1 MGTLTCCNSLDATST
16 DRSHYSCGNR
26 ISVFKN
32 DPYSFPAPRATRSNS
47 LPTCFSHIKNDTI
60 QDSFALPLWDYG
72 QPTARVKAASLVS
85 GVNIYVCNIYAHCY
99 NHLSVLSFSPF
110 SLPSRL
116 LVFLLVIITYLM
128 SFYLASK
135 NFFHPVHPSSC
146 FLLLI
151 LIFLFIQIE
160 SILHGWAPVKPFLTS
175 LSLIL
180 AATKCLA
187 WTMLSFH
194 LILSTF

>member
-1 MGTLTCCNSLDATST
+1 MDATST

-26 ISVFKN
+26 ISVVKN
-32 DPYSFPAPRATRSNS
+32 DPYSFTAPRATRNNS

-72 QPTARVKAASLVS
+72 QPTARVKATSLIS

-99 NHLSVLSFSPF
+99 NHLSVLSFSLF

-128 SFYLASK
+128 SFSPALQE
-135 NFFHPVHPSSC
+135 
-146 FLLLI
+146 
-151 LIFLFIQIE
+151 LF
-160 SILHGWAPVKPFLTS
+160 SPCT
-175 LSLIL
+175 SLIL
-180 AATKCLA
+180 FPTVNRD
-187 WTMLSFH
+187 LSAYSNRIYPSWMSSSEA
-194 LILSTF
+194 ILDFSLTHTGCY